1 MATMTA
7 AQRREQ
13 EKAAFDAFMEACP
26 MNQLL
31 GIVGKQWS
39 TMVLVE
45 LAEGPRRYA
54 QISRAMPGVSA
65 KMLTQTLRSLERDG
79 FVARTVT
86 PSVPVQVEYALTV
99 LGERI
104 MPLITS
110 MLEWANRHI
119 EDVHEARERYDGSRV
134 GSNGVPVGPSLG

>member
-13 EKAAFDAFMEACP
+13 ERAAFGAFMETCP

-31 GIVGKQWS
+31 GIVGRQWS
-39 TMVLVE
+39 TMVLWE
-45 LAEGPRRYA
+45 LAAGPRRYA
-54 QISRAMPGVSA
+54 EVSRALPGVSA

-86 PSVPVQVEYALTV
+86 PSVPVQVEYALTP
-99 LGERI
+99 LGDRI
-104 MPLITS
+104 IPLIAT
-110 MLEWANRHI
+110 MIDWANHHI
-119 EDVHEARERYDGSRV
+119 GDVHAARARHDTTST
-134 GSNGVPVGPSLG
+134 

>member
-13 EKAAFDAFMEACP
+13 ERAAFGAFMETCP

-31 GIVGKQWS
+31 GIVGRQWS
-39 TMVLVE
+39 TMVLWE
-45 LAEGPRRYA
+45 LATGPRRYA
-54 QISRAMPGVSA
+54 EVGRAMPGVSA

-86 PSVPVQVEYALTV
+86 PSVPVQVEYALTPI
-99 LGERI
+99 GDRI
-104 MPLITS
+104 VPLIVT
-110 MLEWANRHI
+110 MIDWANRNI
-119 EDVHEARERYDGSRV
+119 DDVRAARARHDAA
-134 GSNGVPVGPSLG
+134 PA

>member
-13 EKAAFDAFMEACP
+13 ERAAFGAFMETCP

-31 GIVGKQWS
+31 GIVGRQWS
-39 TMVLVE
+39 TMILWE
-45 LAEGPRRYA
+45 LAAGPRRYA
-54 QISRAMPGVSA
+54 EVGRAMPGVSA

-86 PSVPVQVEYALTV
+86 PSVPVQVEYALTP
-99 LGERI
+99 LGDRI
-104 MPLITS
+104 VPLIAT
-110 MLEWANRHI
+110 MIDWANQHI
-119 EDVHEARERYDGSRV
+119 DGVHAARAHHDAASA
-134 GSNGVPVGPSLG
+134 